1 MMVLSGE
8 RGVLIME
15 HDHMEGAEG
24 AEGVAEGGVKLG
36 RLARL
41 AGLFTSQDL
50 VRRVISRGRGLE
62 DTLVRRCSMV

>member
-1 MMVLSGE
+1 
-8 RGVLIME
+8 
-15 HDHMEGAEG
+15 MEGAEG
-24 AEGVAEGGVKLG
+24 VAEGVAEGGVKLG